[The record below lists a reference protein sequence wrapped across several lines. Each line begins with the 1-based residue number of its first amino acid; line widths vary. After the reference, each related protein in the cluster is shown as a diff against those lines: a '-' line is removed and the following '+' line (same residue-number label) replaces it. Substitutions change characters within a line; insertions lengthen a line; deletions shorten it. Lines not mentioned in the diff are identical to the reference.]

1 VLKLVEHLIEALLHI
16 LDAPISMPKE
26 LQRREED
33 LNLRRLDYWRNRLLL
48 LLLLLED
55 RCIKPLCHLSTRC
68 PSYPLS

>member
-1 VLKLVEHLIEALLHI
+1 LLKLVEHLIEALLHI

-26 LQRREED
+26 LQRRGED
-33 LNLRRLDYWRNRLLL
+33 LNLQRQDYWRNRLLL
-48 LLLLLED
+48 LLLLEA